1 MKKVFSMLSV
11 AIFLFNFVVYGFFI
25 KDIYIVPDM
34 AYFPLLCG
42 GSIIG
47 FILARTGNKKG
58 ELRDMGTFG
67 NALILLIAVI
77 LPLLFHIFVR

>member
-1 MKKVFSMLSV
+1 MKKVFSILSV
-11 AIFLFNFVVYGFFI
+11 SIFLFNFVVYIFFI
-25 KDIYIVPDM
+25 QGLYIVPDAIFFLSM
-34 AYFPLLCG
+34 SG

-47 FILARTGNKKG
+47 FILARIGNKKG

-67 NALILLIAVI
+67 NAFILFMAII

>member
-11 AIFLFNFVVYGFFI
+11 AIFLFNFVLYGFFI
-25 KDIYIVPDM
+25 KDIYIVPDK

-47 FILARTGNKKG
+47 FILARIGNKKG
-58 ELRDMGTFG
+58 ELRDIGTFG
-67 NALILLIAVI
+67 NAFILLIAVI
-77 LPLLFHIFVR
+77 LPLLFHIFVF